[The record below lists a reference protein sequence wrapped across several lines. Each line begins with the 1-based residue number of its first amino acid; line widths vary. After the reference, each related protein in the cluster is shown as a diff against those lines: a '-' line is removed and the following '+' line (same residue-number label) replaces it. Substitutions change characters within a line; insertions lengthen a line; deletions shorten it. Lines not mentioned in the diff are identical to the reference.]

1 MFYAGPVRVRR
12 IRSDNKVELIFDPQF
27 FSKNNKAIRK
37 RKVKSTEMIRG
48 NKNYFMEQSIKKS
61 FSGEVSMPSFARG

>member
-27 FSKNNKAIRK
+27 FLKNNKRFEKEMYKQQIIR
-37 RKVKSTEMIRG
+37 S
-48 NKNYFMEQSIKKS
+48 KKIVRS
-61 FSGEVSMPSFARG
+61 KY